1 MTISKRKLLFFVLQ
15 LATIAFVATDIYTPS
30 LPAMQ
35 AYFKTTPEL
44 TQFTISFYLLT
55 LSISQIFYGIFS
67 DRFGRRPIIL
77 TGLLISCIGSALCVF
92 APSIHFLLFA
102 RLIQGIGLGFSV
114 SVGRSIVPDVYSDK
128 ELVKMAS
135 YVAMAI
141 PLVLM
146 VAPVL
151 GGYIQ
156 EYFDWRANFIFLLVY
171 LLILTILVYFYFPE
185 TNKHAGQHLLHPK
198 TIFNHYKTLLTS
210 PLFLGYTFCFAAAI
224 AGVIAYV
231 TASPFLLQTLAGL
244 TPVEYGWT
252 VVAVTGMGVLGGYL
266 NTRLIN
272 HFSIFQLINLSGIG
286 MLASGVCFVL
296 YGLRYPTT
304 VYSVLLPMMFY
315 MILARLSTTNSY
327 LEGSKPFRHIMGTA
341 STIFGGVQLLLGSVV
356 SMVIAI
362 LPETNQVPFGFV
374 LVGLSLFSLLSVQ
387 LTKRK

>member
-44 TQFTISFYLLT
+44 TQFTISIYLLT
-55 LSISQIFYGIFS
+55 LSISQIFYGILS

-156 EYFDWRANFIFLLVY
+156 EYFDWRANFIFLLAY
-171 LLILTILVYFYFPE
+171 LCILTILVYFYFPE

-210 PLFLGYTFCFAAAI
+210 PLFLGYTFCFSAAI

-266 NTRLIN
+266 NTQLIN
-272 HFSIFQLINLSGIG
+272 RFSIFQLINLSGIG

-315 MILARLSTTNSY
+315 MTLARLSTTNAY

-362 LPETNQVPFGFV
+362 LPETNQVSFGFV